1 MSTLAVSACL
11 RGRRLF
17 ISKARKRFYCTWVQ
31 VAAVLPGE
39 DCQEVDIVLHFRE
52 GGVKQIAPTHRSYDA
67 LSYPLL
73 NPYGRDGWTPG
84 LMDSRGKEISV
95 LQFYGFHAQVGSMF
109 KPF

>member
-1 MSTLAVSACL
+1 MSILAASVCH
-11 RGRRLF
+11 RGRRLV
-17 ISKARKRFYCTWVQ
+17 ISRQRKRFHCTWVQ

-84 LMDSRGKEISV
+84 LLDFKGKEISV
-95 LQFYGFHAQVGSMF
+95 LQYYGFHAQVSSMF